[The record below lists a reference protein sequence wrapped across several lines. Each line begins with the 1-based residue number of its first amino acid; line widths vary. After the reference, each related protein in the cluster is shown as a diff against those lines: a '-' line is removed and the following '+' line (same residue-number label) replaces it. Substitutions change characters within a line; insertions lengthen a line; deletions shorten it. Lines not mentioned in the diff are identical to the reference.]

1 MYVYI
6 YKLCFIISMNV
17 ISGSLAP
24 GTLEEMRCR
33 AERASADAD
42 VARSEA
48 AQAEAETAALA
59 REIALLEAWDVMI
72 HGVIA
77 TSKLTVCELENHHK
91 NHHVSWD
98 SM

>member
-1 MYVYI
+1 MFYYI
-6 YKLCFIISMNV
+6 HECYIGIPSARHL
-17 ISGSLAP
+17 GGDALP
-24 GTLEEMRCR
+24 RG
-33 AERASADAD
+33 ERASADAD